1 MTIFGTATGAGNIT
15 LFPNSPE
22 TVKINTCAKTLYNK
36 NMLPEDEVRFL
47 NSCGPLIPDRLHH
60 LHSVGWSLSTLGEA
74 LTPPRPKSTVYNWIK
89 SVETPHTFPE
99 NLPTPPPK
107 FVIRPLS
114 PKVPPSLIP
123 ELQRLSLL
131 AQKCRARTPPASPYK
146 KANDKLTLI
155 VTDLYLKGVPVDTI
169 AKATNV
175 SARAMF
181 RRVNRGLHK

>member
-1 MTIFGTATGAGNIT
+1 
-15 LFPNSPE
+15 
-22 TVKINTCAKTLYNK
+22 
-36 NMLPEDEVRFL
+36 MLPEDELRFL

-60 LHSVGWSLSTLGEA
+60 LHQLGWSLSTLGKS
-74 LTPPRPKSTVYNWIK
+74 LDPPRPKSTVYNWIK
-89 SVETPHTFPE
+89 SVETPHTFSEPT
-99 NLPTPPPK
+99 PTPPPK
-107 FVIRPLS
+107 FVVRPLS

-146 KANDKLTLI
+146 KANDRLTQL

-169 AKATNV
+169 AKATGV

-181 RRVNRGLHK
+181 RRVDKGLQK